1 MGFID
6 ATLDQ
11 AQPGSVPARSV
22 LVHAGPVRGYEAS
35 LPEPLFMNRIVA
47 VAVGLLLGMTVFLVP
62 ELSRLSDAA
71 NPFADFAAFYT
82 AAKSDWRSLYDLDR
96 QYQIQ
101 SEFAPAPRERMA
113 FYFYPPFF
121 AALFKPLAGLSY
133 GQAFAALTLFDLLLL
148 GIALTILIRHLDLSR
163 NQGCWLIFTTFINFA
178 VYFCLLKGQTS
189 FISLLL
195 LVLYV
200 VAVNGSTER
209 HYRAGVWTA
218 LLCFKPPLVIVPV
231 VVLCVRRYWNAL
243 LTFAI
248 CLAVLGVISIALV
261 GWSGIAAWL
270 EISKRVASGEAM
282 DYAHNHHNLR
292 AIIYFLAGSGVRD
305 FIWISVTALLFAVI
319 VAYARRPNC
328 DPTAWAIIWIAAL
341 VSAPYLHFYDLTLL
355 ILPTAFLLKSA
366 EHFAAPVVLGLITL
380 NVLFIAHAS
389 LGIATLTSIPLLA
402 FVIWM
407 VVVDQPFVPAV
418 ALGDNTH

>member
-1 MGFID
+1 
-6 ATLDQ
+6 
-11 AQPGSVPARSV
+11 
-22 LVHAGPVRGYEAS
+22 
-35 LPEPLFMNRIVA
+35 MNRILA
-47 VAVGLLLGMTVFLVP
+47 VAVGLLLGMTVFVVP
-62 ELSRLSDAA
+62 ELLSLGDAA

-82 AAKSDWRSLYDLDR
+82 AAKSDWSSLYDLDR
-96 QYQIQ
+96 QYQVQ

-121 AALFKPLAGLSY
+121 AALFKPLAWLSY
-133 GQAFAALTLFDLLLL
+133 GQAFAAMILFDLLLL
-148 GIALTILIRHLDLSR
+148 GLALTILIRHLDLSG
-163 NQGCWLIFTTFINFA
+163 NQARWLIFTTFINFA

-195 LVLYV
+195 LVLFV

-209 HYRAGVWTA
+209 HYRAGIWTA
-218 LLCFKPPLVIVPV
+218 LLCFKPPLAIVPV

-243 LTFAI
+243 LLFVV
-248 CLAVLGVISIALV
+248 CLALLGAISIALV
-261 GWSGIAAWL
+261 GWSGMAAWL

-292 AIIYFLAGSGVRD
+292 AIIYFLAGSAVRD
-305 FIWISVTALLFAVI
+305 VIWIAVTALLFALI

-341 VSAPYLHFYDLTLL
+341 ISAPYLHFYDLTLL
-355 ILPTAFLLKSA
+355 ILPAAFLIKSA
-366 EHFAAPVVLGLITL
+366 EVFAPAIALGLIAL
-380 NVLFIAHAS
+380 NMLFVAHAA

-402 FVIWM
+402 FLIWR
-407 VVVDQPFVPAV
+407 VVVDRPFVPAV
-418 ALGDNTH
+418 AFGDNTH

>member
-1 MGFID
+1 
-6 ATLDQ
+6 
-11 AQPGSVPARSV
+11 
-22 LVHAGPVRGYEAS
+22 
-35 LPEPLFMNRIVA
+35 MNRIVA
-47 VAVGLLLGMTVFLVP
+47 VAVGLFLGMTVFVVP
-62 ELSRLSDAA
+62 GLLSLGDAA

-82 AAKSDWRSLYDLDR
+82 AAKSDWTSLYDLDR

-101 SEFAPAPRERMA
+101 SKFAPAPRERMA

-121 AALFKPLAGLSY
+121 AALFKPLAWLTY
-133 GQAFAALTLFDLLLL
+133 GQAFAAMILFNLLLL
-148 GIALTILIRHLDLSR
+148 ALALTILIRHLDLSR
-163 NQGCWLIFTTFINFA
+163 NQRRWLIFTTFINFA

-200 VAVNGSTER
+200 LAVNGSTGR
-209 HYRAGVWTA
+209 YRAGIWSA
-218 LLCFKPPLVIVPV
+218 LLCFKPPLAIVPV

-243 LTFAI
+243 LVFAI
-248 CLAVLGVISIALV
+248 CLALLGVISIALV

-292 AIIYFLAGSGVRD
+292 AIIYFLAGSAVRD
-305 FIWISVTALLFAVI
+305 FIWIGVTALLFVLI
-319 VAYARRPNC
+319 LAYARRPNS

-341 VSAPYLHFYDLTLL
+341 ISAPYLHFYDLTLL
-355 ILPTAFLLKSA
+355 ILPAAFLIKSA
-366 EHFAAPVVLGLITL
+366 EVFAPAIALALIAL
-380 NVLFIAHAS
+380 NMLFVAHAA

-402 FVIWM
+402 FLIWM

-418 ALGDNTH
+418 ALGDNTR

>member
-1 MGFID
+1 
-6 ATLDQ
+6 
-11 AQPGSVPARSV
+11 
-22 LVHAGPVRGYEAS
+22 
-35 LPEPLFMNRIVA
+35 MNRIVA
-47 VAVGLLLGMTVFLVP
+47 VAVGLLLGMTVFVVP
-62 ELSRLSDAA
+62 ELLSLGDAA

-82 AAKSDWRSLYDLDR
+82 AAKSDWTSLYDLDR

-121 AALFKPLAGLSY
+121 AVLFKPLAWLSY
-133 GQAFAALTLFDLLLL
+133 GQAFASMILFDLLLL
-148 GIALTILIRHLDLSR
+148 GFALSILIRHLDLSR
-163 NQGCWLIFTTFINFA
+163 NQGRWLVFTTFINFA

-200 VAVNGSTER
+200 LAVNGSTGR
-209 HYRAGVWTA
+209 YRAGIWSA
-218 LLCFKPPLVIVPV
+218 LLCFKPPLAIVPV
-231 VVLCVRRYWNAL
+231 VVLCVRRYWSAL
-243 LTFAI
+243 LTFAM
-248 CLAVLGVISIALV
+248 CLTLLGAISIALV

-270 EISKRVASGEAM
+270 EISKSVANGEMM

-292 AIIYFLAGSGVRD
+292 AIIYFLAGSAVRD
-305 FIWISVTALLFAVI
+305 FIWIGVTALLFVLI
-319 VAYARRPNC
+319 LAYARRPNS

-341 VSAPYLHFYDLTLL
+341 ISAPYLHFYDLTLL
-355 ILPTAFLLKSA
+355 ILPAAFLIKSA
-366 EHFAAPVVLGLITL
+366 ERLGAVVALGLISL
-380 NVLFIAHAS
+380 NILFVAHAS

-402 FVIWM
+402 FLIWM

-418 ALGDNTH
+418 ALGDNTR

>member
-1 MGFID
+1 
-6 ATLDQ
+6 
-11 AQPGSVPARSV
+11 
-22 LVHAGPVRGYEAS
+22 
-35 LPEPLFMNRIVA
+35 MNRILA
-47 VAVGLLLGMTVFLVP
+47 VAVGLLLGMTVFVVP
-62 ELSRLSDAA
+62 ELLSLGDAA

-82 AAKSDWRSLYDLDR
+82 AAKSDWSSLYDLDR
-96 QYQIQ
+96 QYQVQ

-121 AALFKPLAGLSY
+121 AALFKPLAWLSY
-133 GQAFAALTLFDLLLL
+133 GQAFAAMILFDLLLL
-148 GIALTILIRHLDLSR
+148 GLALTILIRHLDLSG
-163 NQGCWLIFTTFINFA
+163 NQARWLIFTTFINFA

-195 LVLYV
+195 LVLFV

-209 HYRAGVWTA
+209 HYRAGIWTA
-218 LLCFKPPLVIVPV
+218 LLCFKPPLAIVPV

-243 LTFAI
+243 LLFVVS
-248 CLAVLGVISIALV
+248 LALLGAISIALV
-261 GWSGIAAWL
+261 GWSGMAAWL

-292 AIIYFLAGSGVRD
+292 AIIYFLAGSAVRD
-305 FIWISVTALLFAVI
+305 VIWIALTALLFALI

-341 VSAPYLHFYDLTLL
+341 ISAPYLHFYDLTLL
-355 ILPTAFLLKSA
+355 ILPAAFLIKSA
-366 EHFAAPVVLGLITL
+366 EVFAPAIALGLIAL
-380 NVLFIAHAS
+380 NMLFVAHAA

-402 FVIWM
+402 FLIWR
-407 VVVDQPFVPAV
+407 VVVDRPFVPAV
-418 ALGDNTH
+418 AFGDNTH

>member
-1 MGFID
+1 
-6 ATLDQ
+6 
-11 AQPGSVPARSV
+11 
-22 LVHAGPVRGYEAS
+22 
-35 LPEPLFMNRIVA
+35 MNRILA
-47 VAVGLLLGMTVFLVP
+47 VAVGLLLGMTVFVVP
-62 ELSRLSDAA
+62 ELLSLGDAA

-82 AAKSDWRSLYDLDR
+82 AAKSDWSSLYDLDR

-101 SEFAPAPRERMA
+101 SEFAPAPRERVA

-121 AALFKPLAGLSY
+121 AALFKPLAWLSY
-133 GQAFAALTLFDLLLL
+133 GQAFAAMILFDVLLL
-148 GIALTILIRHLDLSR
+148 GIALTILIRHLDLSG
-163 NQGCWLIFTTFINFA
+163 NQARWLIFTTFINFA

-195 LVLYV
+195 LVLFV

-209 HYRAGVWTA
+209 HYRAGIWTA
-218 LLCFKPPLVIVPV
+218 LLCFKPPLAIVPV

-243 LTFAI
+243 LLFVV
-248 CLAVLGVISIALV
+248 CLALLGAISIAVV
-261 GWSGIAAWL
+261 GWSGMAAWL

-292 AIIYFLAGSGVRD
+292 AIIYFLAGSAVRD
-305 FIWISVTALLFAVI
+305 FIWIAVTALLFALI

-341 VSAPYLHFYDLTLL
+341 ISAPYLHFYDLTLL
-355 ILPTAFLLKSA
+355 ILPAAFLIKSA
-366 EHFAAPVVLGLITL
+366 EVFAPAIALGLIAL
-380 NVLFIAHAS
+380 NMLFVAHAA

-402 FVIWM
+402 FLIWR
-407 VVVDQPFVPAV
+407 VVVDRPFVPAV
-418 ALGDNTH
+418 AFGDNTH

>member
-1 MGFID
+1 
-6 ATLDQ
+6 
-11 AQPGSVPARSV
+11 
-22 LVHAGPVRGYEAS
+22 
-35 LPEPLFMNRIVA
+35 MNRILA
-47 VAVGLLLGMTVFLVP
+47 VAIGLLLGMTVFVVP
-62 ELSRLSDAA
+62 ELLSLGDAA

-82 AAKSDWRSLYDLDR
+82 AAKSDWSSLYDLDR
-96 QYQIQ
+96 QYQVQ

-121 AALFKPLAGLSY
+121 AALFKPLAWLSY
-133 GQAFAALTLFDLLLL
+133 GQAFAAMILFDLLLL
-148 GIALTILIRHLDLSR
+148 GLALTILIRHLDLSG
-163 NQGCWLIFTTFINFA
+163 NQARWLIFTTFINFA

-195 LVLYV
+195 LVLFV

-209 HYRAGVWTA
+209 HYRAGIWSA
-218 LLCFKPPLVIVPV
+218 LLCFKPPLAIVPV

-243 LTFAI
+243 LLFVV
-248 CLAVLGVISIALV
+248 CLALLGAISIALV
-261 GWSGIAAWL
+261 GWSGMAAWL

-292 AIIYFLAGSGVRD
+292 AIIYFLAGSAVRD
-305 FIWISVTALLFAVI
+305 VIWIAVTALLFALI

-341 VSAPYLHFYDLTLL
+341 ISAPYLHFYDLTLL
-355 ILPTAFLLKSA
+355 ILPAAFLIKSA
-366 EHFAAPVVLGLITL
+366 EVFAPAIALGLIAL
-380 NVLFIAHAS
+380 NMLFVAHAA

-402 FVIWM
+402 FLIWR
-407 VVVDQPFVPAV
+407 VVVDRPFVPAV
-418 ALGDNTH
+418 AFGDNTH

>member
-1 MGFID
+1 
-6 ATLDQ
+6 
-11 AQPGSVPARSV
+11 
-22 LVHAGPVRGYEAS
+22 
-35 LPEPLFMNRIVA
+35 MNRIVA
-47 VAVGLLLGMTVFLVP
+47 VAVGLLLGMTVFVVP
-62 ELSRLSDAA
+62 ELLSLGDAA

-82 AAKSDWRSLYDLDR
+82 AAKSDWTSLYDLDR

-121 AALFKPLAGLSY
+121 AVLFKPLAWLSY
-133 GQAFAALTLFDLLLL
+133 GQAFASMILFDLLLL
-148 GIALTILIRHLDLSR
+148 GFALSILIRHLDLSR
-163 NQGCWLIFTTFINFA
+163 NQGRWLVFTTFINFA

-209 HYRAGVWTA
+209 RYRAGIWSA
-218 LLCFKPPLVIVPV
+218 LLCFKPPLAIVPV

-292 AIIYFLAGSGVRD
+292 AIIYFLAGSPVRD
-305 FIWISVTALLFAVI
+305 FIWVGVTALLFALI
-319 VAYARRPNC
+319 VAYARRLNS
-328 DPTAWAIIWIAAL
+328 DPTAWTIIWIAAL
-341 VSAPYLHFYDLTLL
+341 ISAPYLHFYDLTLL
-355 ILPTAFLLKSA
+355 ILPAAFLIKSA
-366 EHFAAPVVLGLITL
+366 EVFAPAIALALIAL
-380 NVLFIAHAS
+380 NMLFVAHAA

-402 FVIWM
+402 FLIWM

-418 ALGDNTH
+418 ALGDNSH

>member
-1 MGFID
+1 
-6 ATLDQ
+6 
-11 AQPGSVPARSV
+11 
-22 LVHAGPVRGYEAS
+22 
-35 LPEPLFMNRIVA
+35 MNRILA
-47 VAVGLLLGMTVFLVP
+47 VAVGLLLGMTVFVVP
-62 ELSRLSDAA
+62 ELLSLGDAA

-82 AAKSDWRSLYDLDR
+82 AAKSDWSSLYDLDR
-96 QYQIQ
+96 QYQVQ

-121 AALFKPLAGLSY
+121 AALFKPLAWLSY
-133 GQAFAALTLFDLLLL
+133 GQAFAAMILFDLLLL
-148 GIALTILIRHLDLSR
+148 GLALTILIRHLDLSG
-163 NQGCWLIFTTFINFA
+163 NQGRWLIFTTFINFA

-195 LVLYV
+195 LVLFV

-209 HYRAGVWTA
+209 HYRAGIWSA
-218 LLCFKPPLVIVPV
+218 LLCFKPPLAIVPV

-243 LTFAI
+243 LLFVV
-248 CLAVLGVISIALV
+248 CLALLGAISIALV
-261 GWSGIAAWL
+261 GWSGMAAWL

-292 AIIYFLAGSGVRD
+292 AIIYFLAGSAVRD
-305 FIWISVTALLFAVI
+305 VIWIAVTALLFALI

-341 VSAPYLHFYDLTLL
+341 ISAPYLHFYDLTLL
-355 ILPTAFLLKSA
+355 ILPAAFLIKSA
-366 EHFAAPVVLGLITL
+366 EVFAPAIALGLIAL
-380 NVLFIAHAS
+380 NMLFVAHAA

-402 FVIWM
+402 FLIWR
-407 VVVDQPFVPAV
+407 VVVDRPFVPAV
-418 ALGDNTH
+418 AFGDNTH